1 MPDIPIL
8 GQTSSAST
16 PPLNT
21 DDLTPD
27 QREALAKMAEDN
39 PPGEDE
45 IGTPVATA
53 FLVAIGLDGAVVATS
68 DLTQQYVPRRGA
80 TPDDI
85 YGAASVVLKDLVV
98 METAQRTQQAMMM
111 MGQAMQQQA
120 QGAAIRSRLKLP

>member
-8 GQTSSAST
+8 GQTSSAAQ
-16 PPLNT
+16 PLNT
-21 DDLTPD
+21 GDLTPE
-27 QREALAKMAEDN
+27 QRAALAKMAEEN
-39 PPGEDE
+39 PPAEDE
-45 IGTPVATA
+45 VGTPVTTA
-53 FLVAIGLDGAVVATS
+53 FIVAIGLDGAVVATS

-85 YGAASVVLKDLVV
+85 YGAASVVLKDLQV

-120 QGAAIRSRLKLP
+120 QEAALRQRLKL